1 MRLDQITLGLGKKK
15 LYLQLHQSWS
25 LTNVE
30 FIVGELIDILSWSRT
45 GVQPVS
51 PSDNSSDIVGY
62 EENMSE
68 NSAGKIRLQHI

>member
-1 MRLDQITLGLGKKK
+1 MRLDYIGSGGKKK
-15 LYLQLHQSWS
+15 HLKLSQSWS
-25 LTNVE
+25 LTNAE
-30 FIVGELIDILSWSRT
+30 FIVSELIDILSWSWT